1 MAKNEHSVSSRKR
14 LRRLGWIGLGVL
26 GLIVLAMIPGY
37 RLWEY
42 YCGRAVESNAV
53 LTLPTGSDFRALV
66 DSLESAAVLHNP
78 KRFEKWAHSRDLD
91 SSVHPGRYRL
101 DAGMSYSSLIN
112 MLKSGRQ
119 TPVRVTFNNLRTPA
133 RMAGVLARKLEPDS
147 LTWVHT
153 LMSDSL
159 AKQYGSNPVYAV
171 YSQYIR
177 ILLEYDSRCFFT
189 TDEKGDGSLLVLSRG
204 KVGPLWFEP
213 RGGVHIG
220 LDRLRGD
227 EAYR

>member
-1 MAKNEHSVSSRKR
+1 MAKNEYSVSSQKR

-91 SSVHPGRYRL
+91 LSVHPGRYRL

-133 RMAGVLARKLEPDS
+133 RLAGVLARKLEPD
-147 LTWVHT
+147 
-153 LMSDSL
+153 
-159 AKQYGSNPVYAV
+159 
-171 YSQYIR
+171 
-177 ILLEYDSRCFFT
+177 
-189 TDEKGDGSLLVLSRG
+189 
-204 KVGPLWFEP
+204 
-213 RGGVHIG
+213 
-220 LDRLRGD
+220 
-227 EAYR
+227 